1 MADDDAALGEQILQV
16 TEAEVGPA
24 LQPGGVGD
32 HPTPSD
38 PVSAV
43 LSR

>member
-24 LQPGGVGD
+24 LQPDGVGGSPD
-32 HPTPSD
+32 
-38 PVSAV
+38 AV
-43 LSR
+43 